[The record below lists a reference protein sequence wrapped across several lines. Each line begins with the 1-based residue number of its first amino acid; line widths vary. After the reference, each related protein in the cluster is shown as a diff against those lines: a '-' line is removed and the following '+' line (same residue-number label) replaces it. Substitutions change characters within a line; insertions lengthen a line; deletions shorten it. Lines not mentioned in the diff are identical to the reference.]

1 MALDALKARMQ
12 ALGMRPVVRTD
23 GSLEGQVPF
32 RNLMNAFTRSAI
44 LAATV
49 RNFGEDAVV
58 CVTPSHLAH
67 IPAIKIL
74 ALPNTAAY
82 EAQVHALYQRRLEK
96 LQEANE
102 FLATIK
108 LPAELDEPGFRV
120 VSEVWVGDDVVRF
133 TLRQGAIVQVLSI
146 AGRSLDV
153 LVDPRDRRVDAKK
166 VRTSAA
172 LVRLL
177 EPLIQRL
184 RGPLAGAGRVSIE
197 AEDTREFQQR
207 KAAAAA
213 VPAVA
218 KRAQSELFDHTFGV
232 LAAEDPATEDTFGG
246 IVMPPIIG
254 SEQAAASAVEAPLIA
269 LVCQACGGFYLVEE
283 NPSDARLLDTCPK
296 CLGVST

>member
-1 MALDALKARMQ
+1 MDALKARMQ

-32 RNLMNAFTRSAI
+32 RNLTNAFTRSAI

-58 CVTPSHLAH
+58 CVTPAHLAH

-74 ALPNTAAY
+74 ALPDMAAY
-82 EAQVHALYQRRLEK
+82 EAQVHALCQRRLQK

-133 TLRQGAIVQVLSI
+133 TLRQGNVVQVLSI

-153 LVDPRDRRVDAKK
+153 VVDPRDRRIDAKK

-184 RGPLAGAGRVSIE
+184 RGPMAGAGRVSVE
-197 AEDTREFQQR
+197 AEDTREFQR
-207 KAAAAA
+207 RTAAA

-218 KRAQSELFDHTFGV
+218 KRAQNELFDHTFGV
-232 LAAEDPATEDTFGG
+232 LAAEDPSQEDTFGG
-246 IVMPPIIG
+246 IVMPPVTE
-254 SEQAAASAVEAPLIA
+254 SQQSPASDEAPMIA
-269 LVCQACGGFYLVEE
+269 LVCKACGSFYLVAE
-283 NPSDARLLDTCPK
+283 NPSDARLLDTCPR
-296 CLGVST
+296 CLGLAS

>member
-1 MALDALKARMQ
+1 MQ
-12 ALGMRPVVRTD
+12 ALGMRPVQRTD

-32 RNLMNAFTRSAI
+32 RNLTNAFTRSAI

-58 CVTPSHLAH
+58 CVTPAHLAH
-67 IPAIKIL
+67 IPAIKVL
-74 ALPNTAAY
+74 ALPDLAAF
-82 EAQVHALYQRRLEK
+82 EAQVHVLYQRRLQK
-96 LQEANE
+96 LEEANE
-102 FLATIK
+102 FLSTIK

-133 TLRQGAIVQVLSI
+133 TLRQGNVVQVLSI

-153 LVDPRDRRVDAKK
+153 VVEPRDRRVDAKK

-184 RGPLAGAGRVSIE
+184 RGPLAGAG
-197 AEDTREFQQR
+197 
-207 KAAAAA
+207 KPAAAA

-218 KRAQSELFDHTFGV
+218 KRAQNELFDHTFGV
-232 LAAEDPATEDTFGG
+232 LAAEDPSQEDTFGG
-246 IVMPPIIG
+246 IVMPPIIEG
-254 SEQAAASAVEAPLIA
+254 EQSSDEAPMIA
-269 LVCQACGGFYLVEE
+269 LVCQACGSFYLVAEK
-283 NPSDARLLDTCPK
+283 PSDARLLDTCPK
-296 CLGVST
+296 CLGIT

>member
-1 MALDALKARMQ
+1 MQ

-23 GSLEGQVPF
+23 GSLEGQIPF
-32 RNLMNAFTRSAI
+32 RNLTNAFTRSAI

-49 RNFGEDAVV
+49 RNYGEDAVV
-58 CVTPSHLAH
+58 CVTPAHLAH
-67 IPAIKIL
+67 IPAVKIL
-74 ALPNTAAY
+74 TLPDAAAF
-82 EAQVHALYQRRLEK
+82 EAQVHALYQRRLVK

-102 FLATIK
+102 FLSTIK

-133 TLRQGAIVQVLSI
+133 TLRQGCVVQVLSI

-184 RGPLAGAGRVSIE
+184 RGPLAGAGRVTVE
-197 AEDTREFQQR
+197 AEDSREYQTRT
-207 KAAAAA
+207 AAAAA

-218 KRAQSELFDHTFGV
+218 KRAQNELFDHTFGV
-232 LAAEDPATEDTFGG
+232 LAAEDPSTEDTFGN
-246 IVMPPIIG
+246 IVMPPEDE
-254 SEQAAASAVEAPLIA
+254 SAQTAASSGDTPLIA

-283 NPSDARLLDTCPK
+283 HPSDARLLDTCPR
-296 CLGVST
+296 CLGVGTP